1 MLMIVNCKILQQI
14 NYMCTQKKRK
24 RNGKRYAKI
33 ARKHISISILFV
45 NENKSVYANETQI
58 KRKWNDMQT
67 IKTFK
72 QL

>member
-1 MLMIVNCKILQQI
+1 M
-14 NYMCTQKKRK
+14 YTFGTQKKRK

-33 ARKHISISILFV
+33 ARKHIYISRLFV
-45 NENKSVYANETQI
+45 KENKSRYANETQKI
-58 KRKWNDMQT
+58 RKRNDLQT